1 MHHSLAPR
9 LRTDVAVRPF
19 DAAEGDCRF
28 VVAVDD
34 RHFVVSAAVAA
45 VLEESR
51 EPGTFASLAQRASA
65 RLGVHVSPE
74 QVGQLLREQAPAIL
88 FHAAESHAVRGPVWF
103 RHRILSGD
111 RLEPILRWTARL
123 FSARIAIALIAA
135 LVLVEALVASRAAGM
150 PVAHPAAREVAAAFA
165 LTVAGVVV
173 HEIGHLAACHRYG
186 GRHGGMGVGLY
197 WCFPTLYAEVHGA
210 WLLPRLQR
218 AVVDIGGVYFQS
230 GYVLALGAIYL
241 ATGTDAVLGA
251 LAWSHFLMLHT
262 LNPVLKFD
270 GYWLLADL
278 TGAHNLHRWIRTI
291 AQRAWQGATLMQ
303 SHPLPAPRELALLA
317 AFVAIAFVYFA
328 YLLAMLGQSI
338 AAAAVGALHS
348 LSAMQ
353 TLASSAL
360 LAAWLVMAIGLALLL
375 ARALTV
381 FARETSDDR

>member
-65 RLGVHVSPE
+65 RLGVCVSPE

-88 FHAAESHAVRGPVWF
+88 FHAAETHAVRGPVWF
-103 RHRILSGD
+103 RHRLFSSAS
-111 RLEPILRWTARL
+111 LEPILKWAARL
-123 FSARIAIALIAA
+123 FSARIAIAVIAA
-135 LVLVEALVASRAAGM
+135 LVLVEVLIASRASGTSNTH
-150 PVAHPAAREVAAAFA
+150 PVAHDIATAFA

-173 HEIGHLAACHRYG
+173 HELGHLAACHRYG
-186 GRHGGMGVGLY
+186 ARHGGMGVGLY

-218 AVVDIGGVYFQS
+218 AVVDIGGVYFQT
-230 GYVLALGAIYL
+230 GYVLALGLIYL

-251 LAWSHFLMLHT
+251 IAWSHLLMLHT

-278 TGAHNLHRWIRTI
+278 TGAHNLHRWIRSI
-291 AQRAWQGATLMQ
+291 AQRAWQAATLMQ
-303 SHPLPAPRELALLA
+303 TRQFPAPHEMALLA

-328 YLLAMLGQSI
+328 YLLAMLGHSI
-338 AAAAVGALHS
+338 AAATVGALHS
-348 LSAMQ
+348 LSALQ

-360 LAAWLVMAIGLALLL
+360 LAMWLVMAAGLALLL

>member
-34 RHFVVSAAVAA
+34 RHFVVTAAVAA

-51 EPGTFASLAQRASA
+51 EPGTFASLAQRASV

-74 QVGQLLREQAPAIL
+74 QVGQLLREQAPAVL
-88 FHAAESHAVRGPVWF
+88 FHAAESHAVRGPLWF
-103 RHRILSGD
+103 RHRILSSS
-111 RLEPILRWTARL
+111 RLEPLLNWAARL
-123 FSARIAIALIAA
+123 FTARVAIALVVA
-135 LVLVEALVASRAAGM
+135 LVLVEALVASRAVGA
-150 PVAHPAAREVAAAFA
+150 PIASPAARDIAAAFA
-165 LTVAGVVV
+165 LTVAGVVI
-173 HEIGHLAACHRYG
+173 HELGHLAACHRYS
-186 GRHGGMGVGLY
+186 GRHGGMGIGLY

-230 GYVLALGAIYL
+230 GYVLALGAIYI
-241 ATGTDAVLGA
+241 ATGNEATLGA
-251 LAWSHFLMLHT
+251 IAWSHLLMLHT

-270 GYWLLADL
+270 GYWLLTDL
-278 TGAHNLHRWIRTI
+278 AGAHNLHRWILSI
-291 AQRAWQGATLMQ
+291 AQRTWQAATLMQ
-303 SHPLPAPRELALLA
+303 PQYLPVPREMLSLF
-317 AFVAIAFVYFA
+317 AFITVAFVYFT
-328 YLLAMLGQSI
+328 YLLVMLGHSL
-338 AAAAVGALHS
+338 AAAADGAFHS
-348 LSAMQ
+348 LSTMQ

-360 LAAWLVMAIGLALLL
+360 LVLWLLMAAGLSLLL
-375 ARALTV
+375 SRALTA